1 MVQAQALPKEEI
13 ARLVSSVPTWFHS
26 LDFGAGVVSQ
36 GHKSREQ
43 LAKEWRQIN
52 LPDLRGMTVLD
63 INSWDGFFA
72 FEAEKHGAGAVT
84 ALDFY
89 MWAMELGEHSRYWR
103 ECLER
108 NVAPKPYHEMPYYQ
122 PNELP
127 GKRGFDTARRIF
139 NSRVNDIVGDF
150 MTMELEPLGKF
161 DIVLFLGT
169 LYHMKDP
176 LGSIERLAAVTKRLA
191 VIETEAIDVVDH
203 RDRALCEFFPSNEL
217 NGDVSNWWAPNLPA
231 LIGMCRAAGF
241 ARVDVQVGEP
251 PSRRSLLPHRMIK
264 RLISKNGQVRRYR
277 AVVHAWKEF

>member
-1 MVQAQALPKEEI
+1 MALPKEEI
-13 ARLVSSVPTWFHS
+13 SRLVSSVPTWFHS
-26 LDFGAGVVSQ
+26 LDFGDGVVSQ

-43 LAKEWRQIN
+43 LLKEWRQMN
-52 LPDLRGMTVLD
+52 LPDLHGMTVLD

-72 FEAEKHGAGAVT
+72 FEAEKHGAASVA

-103 ECLER
+103 ECLKH
-108 NVAPKPYHEMPYYQ
+108 NVAPKPYHEMPYYR

-127 GKRGFDTARRIF
+127 GKRGFDAARRIF
-139 NSRVNDIVGDF
+139 NSRVNAIVGDF
-150 MTMELEPLGKF
+150 MTMELNPLGQF

-203 RDRALCEFFPSNEL
+203 RDRAMCEFFASNEL

-241 ARVDVQVGEP
+241 ERVEVQVGEP
-251 PSRRSLLPHRMIK
+251 PSRRSLLPLRAIK
-264 RLISKNGQVRRYR
+264 RLISKNGQLRRYR
-277 AVVHAWKEF
+277 AVVHAWKKS